1 MSFTVQTSFDVKS
14 ADAESNH
21 HQTVV
26 LTLDRKNVSL
36 IDFLDGLAAAGF
48 FWLAC
53 LLASSADKKE
63 SSRSGA
69 WHTLLF

>member
-1 MSFTVQTSFDVKS
+1 MSES

-36 IDFLDGLAAAGF
+36 IDFLDGLAAAAVPGF

-69 WHTLLF
+69 WQAAEQ

>member
-1 MSFTVQTSFDVKS
+1 MSES

-36 IDFLDGLAAAGF
+36 IDFLDGLAAAAAAVPGF

-69 WHTLLF
+69 WQAAEQ

>member
-1 MSFTVQTSFDVKS
+1 MPFTVQTSFDVKS

-36 IDFLDGLAAAGF
+36 IDFLDGLGPAATALA
-48 FWLAC
+48 WLD

-63 SSRSGA
+63 SSASA
-69 WHTLLF
+69 SL